1 MRHGNDRR
9 KLGRT
14 TSHRKA
20 FLKNMVR
27 NLMIYESIRTTLPK
41 AKEAQRAA
49 EKLITLAK
57 EDTLKNK
64 RAVYDIIQ
72 DHALTS
78 KIFSEVGPRFKGRP
92 GGYTAIKHL
101 GIRPGDGAQLAILRL
116 VELKAKAAPKDK
128 KSSDKE
134 GLKIKKQDKVPEAA
148 DKKGK
153 APQEADEKR
162 KETKQ
167 PDKKKEQGFFKGLRK
182 YLGKDNRP
190 EGN

>member
-27 NLMIYESIRTTLPK
+27 NLMIYESIKTTLPK

-49 EKLITLAK
+49 EKLITLAG

-64 RAVYDIIQ
+64 RAVYDIVQ

-78 KIFSEVGPRFKGRP
+78 KIFSEVGPRFKERP

-101 GIRPGDGAQLAILRL
+101 GIRPGDGAQMAILSL
-116 VELKAKAAPKDK
+116 VELKAKAVSKDK
-128 KSSDKE
+128 KSLDKE
-134 GLKIKKQDKVPEAA
+134 ELKT
-148 DKKGK
+148 KGK
-153 APQEADEKR
+153 VPQEADKKS
-162 KETKQ
+162 KEAEQT
-167 PDKKKEQGFFKGLRK
+167 DKKKEQGFFKGLRK

>member
-14 TSHRKA
+14 SSHRKA
-20 FLKNMVR
+20 FLKNMMR
-27 NLMIYESIRTTLPK
+27 NLMIHESIRTTLPK

-49 EKLITLAK
+49 EKLITLARK
-57 EDTLKNK
+57 DTLKNK
-64 RAVYDIIQ
+64 RAVYDIVQ

-78 KIFSEVGPRFKGRP
+78 KIFSEVGPRFKERP

-101 GIRPGDGAQLAILRL
+101 GVRPGDGAQMAILSL
-116 VELKAKAAPKDK
+116 VELKV
-128 KSSDKE
+128 
-134 GLKIKKQDKVPEAA
+134 KVVSN
-148 DKKGK
+148 DKKGLGK
-153 APQEADEKR
+153 ESLKVKDKTPQEADKKH
-162 KETKQ
+162 KETEQ
-167 PDKKKEQGFFKGLRK
+167 SDKKKEPGFFKGLRK